1 MNVETMRQYIKAR
14 EAWQA
19 GDQEGAYREL
29 VAGLPVK
36 PKDNYLQENL
46 GRMMNIDTPAGMAL
60 LELVAIETVNGREEE
75 NG

>member
-1 MNVETMRQYIKAR
+1 MNLETLRHYIKAR

-19 GDQEGAYREL
+19 GDQEGAYQEL

-46 GRMMNIDTPAGMAL
+46 GRMMNVDTPAGMAL
-60 LELVAIETVNGREEE
+60 LELVAKEAVNGSED
-75 NG
+75 